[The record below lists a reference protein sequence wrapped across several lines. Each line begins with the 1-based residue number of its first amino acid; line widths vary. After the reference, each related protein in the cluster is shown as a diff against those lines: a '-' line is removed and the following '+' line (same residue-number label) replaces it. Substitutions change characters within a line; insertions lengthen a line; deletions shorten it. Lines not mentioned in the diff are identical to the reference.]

1 MNGCFAP
8 KSLKLI
14 HQSTAI
20 IREALKNHNFLT
32 SLQCGH
38 LLQALT
44 ASKCFKKALQL
55 HAHMIT
61 CGVLIQNTYLNTK
74 LCAMYAAS
82 GNMPAARVIFDGIVL
97 KSSFLWNVMVRGYAC
112 NNCSLDSLVLYLD
125 MLSFGRRADNFT
137 YPFVLMACGH
147 LLLVEVGE
155 RIHGEVVVSGFESDV
170 YVANSLVSMYSKFGQ
185 MGIARNLFD
194 RMPQRDLTSWKT
206 MLSGYV
212 KNGYPDV
219 ALSLLSLLSVS
230 DVRMDR
236 ATLVG
241 VLPACAALGAVKQGK
256 EIHAYILR
264 SSLEFDGFLANA
276 LIDVYVNSNF
286 VIGARRLFERMSE
299 RDIISWNALISGCAR
314 HGDPMECL
322 SLFCLMNSEGLLVA
336 DVITLIAVL
345 GACDRTSALQ
355 FGRITHAYLIKRGF
369 DKEIIVGTALIDM
382 YAKCGSLACS
392 CHAFDEMESKNL
404 ISWSAMVS
412 GYGLHGKGKE
422 AISCF
427 TEMKLKGLRPD
438 RVAFTSVLSAC
449 SHCGLV
455 NEGKELFNQMSDENS
470 IKPSIEHYSCMVDLL
485 GRAGQLD
492 EAYKLIMDMD
502 IRPNADVWAAL
513 LSACHTHRNVELAE
527 IAALHVCHLNPKRIS
542 PYVTLS
548 NIYAVENRWT
558 DVDRV
563 RKAARR
569 NGLRKP
575 PGYSFVELNT
585 EIHRFMVGDKSHP
598 QSKSIYTMLNE
609 IRRQL
614 KETGYTPDTSSV
626 FYDVADDAKEDLL
639 WDHSERE
646 IVVRDARR
654 FHHFQNG
661 SCSCGD
667 YW

>member
-1 MNGCFAP
+1 
-8 KSLKLI
+8 
-14 HQSTAI
+14 
-20 IREALKNHNFLT
+20 
-32 SLQCGH
+32 
-38 LLQALT
+38 
-44 ASKCFKKALQL
+44 
-55 HAHMIT
+55 MIT

-112 NNCSLDSLVLYLD
+112 NNCSLDSLVLYRD
-125 MLSFGRRADNFT
+125 MLSFGRGADNFT

-194 RMPQRDLTSWKT
+194 RMPQRDLTSWNT

-264 SSLEFDGFLANA
+264 SSLEFDGFWQML

-299 RDIISWNALISGCAR
+299 RDIISWNALISGCAAY
-314 HGDPMECL
+314 GDPMECL

-382 YAKCGSLACS
+382 YVKCGSLACS

-422 AISCF
+422 AISF
-427 TEMKLKGLRPD
+427 
-438 RVAFTSVLSAC
+438 
-449 SHCGLV
+449 

-527 IAALHVCHLNPKRIS
+527 IAALHLR
-542 PYVTLS
+542 
-548 NIYAVENRWT
+548 T
-558 DVDRV
+558 DGLMSIESEE
-563 RKAARR
+563 AARR
-569 NGLRKP
+569 N
-575 PGYSFVELNT
+575 
-585 EIHRFMVGDKSHP
+585 
-598 QSKSIYTMLNE
+598 
-609 IRRQL
+609 
-614 KETGYTPDTSSV
+614 GYTPDTSSV

-639 WDHSERE
+639 WDHSEKASLLSCNAGNMSRLLAFV
-646 IVVRDARR
+646 IVLLAVAASGGAQEPAASPELSTTTSSPTSSPISSPAPISSTGVLPYSIFFSSLIPISIHISIVIPIHCSNHFFTSTGSGSPVEARGHR
-654 FHHFQNG
+654 MTRAFPQIVLKPTPRTMIVQP
-661 SCSCGD
+661 
-667 YW
+667 